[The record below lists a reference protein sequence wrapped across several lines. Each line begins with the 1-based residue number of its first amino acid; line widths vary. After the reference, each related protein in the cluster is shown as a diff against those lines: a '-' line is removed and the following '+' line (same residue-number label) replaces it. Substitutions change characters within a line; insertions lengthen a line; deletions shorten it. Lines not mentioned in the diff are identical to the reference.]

1 MRATCRLTLREKAN
15 EEDHFHSWRRPF
27 ARARRRHSRPQ
38 QSSALNSRRASAFA
52 LLALSNLLW
61 SGNWVIGR
69 ALREAFDPISLN
81 FWRWLVAI
89 VVMAPFALAAA
100 RKDLQVIKTH
110 IGLYAL
116 LALTGVAGF
125 QSLVYLGLESTT
137 AINAVLINAAGP
149 LFFVLCSW
157 ILEREK
163 AGARPIAGILVS
175 FLGIV
180 IIVCQGEIARLAQL
194 EFHRG
199 DLWILLAMPMW
210 GIYSVLLKRCPP
222 ELRGTVFTF
231 VIGAIGVAMLAPL
244 YGFHP
249 DKRPSGIPSGAEAA
263 AVLYVAI
270 AASVVAFLCWNRGVA
285 VVGANA
291 AGFTLPLLP
300 AFGTVLAIVLLGESF
315 HAFHAAGI
323 ATILAGVALA
333 TYKK

>member
-1 MRATCRLTLREKAN
+1 L
-15 EEDHFHSWRRPF
+15 D
-27 ARARRRHSRPQ
+27 
-38 QSSALNSRRASAFA
+38 SRRASAFA

-81 FWRWLVAI
+81 FWRWLVAA
-89 VVMAPFALAAA
+89 VVMAPLAWGAVH
-100 RKDLQVIKTH
+100 RNFHVIRRN
-110 IGLYAL
+110 IGFYAL
-116 LALTGVAGF
+116 LALTGVVAF

-163 AGARPIAGILVS
+163 AGARQIGGMLIS

-180 IIVCQGEIARLAQL
+180 IIVCQGDMARLAQL

-199 DLWILLAMPMW
+199 DLWILLAMPLW
-210 GIYSVLLKRCPP
+210 GVYSVLLKRCPP
-222 ELRGTVFTF
+222 EVRGIAFAF
-231 VIGAIGVAMLAPL
+231 VIAAIGVAMLLPVYGL
-244 YGFHP
+244 YP
-249 DKRPSGIPSGAEAA
+249 MKRPSAMPGGAEAA
-263 AVLYVAI
+263 AILYVAI
-270 AASVVAFLCWNRGVA
+270 AASVIAFLCWNRGVA

-300 AFGTVLAIVLLGESF
+300 AFGTLLAIVLLGESF
-315 HAFHAAGI
+315 HAFHAAGF
-323 ATILAGVALA
+323 ATILAGVGLA

>member
-1 MRATCRLTLREKAN
+1 L
-15 EEDHFHSWRRPF
+15 D
-27 ARARRRHSRPQ
+27 
-38 QSSALNSRRASAFA
+38 SRRASAFA

-81 FWRWLVAI
+81 FWRWLVA
-89 VVMAPFALAAA
+89 VLVMAPFAFAATA
-100 RKDLQVIKTH
+100 ANVQVIRKNLR
-110 IGLYAL
+110 LYLL
-116 LALTGVAGF
+116 LALTGVVAF

-163 AGARPIAGILVS
+163 AGARQIAGMLTS
-175 FLGIV
+175 FLGILV
-180 IIVCQGEIARLAQL
+180 IVCQGDLARLAQL

-199 DLWILLAMPMW
+199 DLWILLAMPLW
-210 GIYSVLLKRCPP
+210 GIYSVLLRRCPP
-222 ELRGTVFTF
+222 ELRGAAFTF
-231 VIGAIGVAMLAPL
+231 VIAAIGVAMLAPL
-244 YGFHP
+244 YGFYP

-270 AASVVAFLCWNRGVA
+270 AASVIAFLCWNRGVA

-323 ATILAGVALA
+323 ATILAGVGLA